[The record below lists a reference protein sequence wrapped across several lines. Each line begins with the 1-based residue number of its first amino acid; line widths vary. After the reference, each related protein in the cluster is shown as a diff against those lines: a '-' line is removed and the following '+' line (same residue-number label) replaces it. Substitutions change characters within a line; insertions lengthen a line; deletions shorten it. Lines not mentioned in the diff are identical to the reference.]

1 MVMVMVMVVV
11 VMVVMLM
18 VVMLMVVVV
27 MMLVEGGR
35 CNAMLI
41 ENRGQAHLAS
51 GLSPMHTDSLPR
63 L

>member
-1 MVMVMVMVVV
+1 MVVLTPIMKMALLV
-11 VMVVMLM
+11 LGVVMLT
-18 VVMLMVVVV
+18 VMVV